1 MDGIPVKI
9 NEKYKPPRKLTLPA
23 CTLNR
28 LNNVQFMSYV
38 YDFSLE
44 TTVAEHM
51 SRLNKISREEI
62 EKHEAKISTEKPS
75 PDKPKTHENGSTS
88 NEPTM
93 LTPVPTPIS
102 SSQGA
107 TTSLKDIFKYSDFE
121 NDTSSPFDNEELK
134 TLNDMEELAHVLGAT
149 SVSGQNRDESLTR
162 SANDW
167 QQMNYGSPSQGQ
179 FYGNNINFNA
189 ISMSTSHPSLSCPV
203 TYSSQL
209 PMTGQYSSYQEP
221 LQYNVSSNISTQ
233 DKHKHED
240 NRAPSSDDKAGN
252 DDGDVSEIVKSLQEY
267 LGQRKT
273 ENSHRPN
280 PNSVKD
286 IGSVPFSNLND
297 REQTMARTVGE
308 MGFPLSR
315 TTAAVQL
322 FGTDESK
329 IIEYLLLV
337 QSFIDKGFTESQILH
352 ALEVNRGDEND
363 TENYLKI
370 LSQIMK
376 LGFKEEEVVNALAR
390 TSNDRD
396 KALDILI
403 R

>member
-1 MDGIPVKI
+1 
-9 NEKYKPPRKLTLPA
+9 
-23 CTLNR
+23 
-28 LNNVQFMSYV
+28 MSYT

-75 PDKPKTHENGSTS
+75 PEKPKTYENGGT
-88 NEPTM
+88 NEPVM

-102 SSQGA
+102 SSQEA
-107 TTSLKDIFKYSDFE
+107 STSLKDIFKYSDFE

-149 SVSGQNRDESLTR
+149 SVSGQNHVEESSTR
-162 SANDW
+162 ANDW
-167 QQMNYGSPSQGQ
+167 PQMNYGSPSQGQ
-179 FYGNNINFNA
+179 FYVNNMNYNA
-189 ISMSTSHPSLSCPV
+189 ISMSTSQPSLSCPV
-203 TYSSQL
+203 TYSSL
-209 PMTGQYSSYQEP
+209 MTGQYNSSYQTP
-221 LQYNVSSNISTQ
+221 VQYSVGSISTQ
-233 DKHKHED
+233 DKPKYNE
-240 NRAPSSDDKAGN
+240 NRDIKQPSDDKAD

-273 ENSHRPN
+273 ENLPN
-280 PNSVKD
+280 PNAGKEV
-286 IGSVPFSNLND
+286 VPFSNLND
-297 REQTMARTVGE
+297 REQAMARTYGE

-315 TTAAVQL
+315 TSAAVQL

-337 QSFIDKGFTESQILH
+337 QSFVDKGFPESQTLH
-352 ALEVNRGDEND
+352 ALEVNQCDEND

-403 R
+403 RSNQGR